1 MVERAVAEFRA
12 GHGGHAPLL
21 LSLIMLELWLGET
34 LPRAFAV
41 AREPERA
48 AA

>member
-1 MVERAVAEFRA
+1 MTEFRA

-21 LSLIMLELWLGET
+21 LSLIMLELWLGEY